1 MKRRGYRF
9 GVAWIADND
18 DPSELD
24 PEVVAGFISALLLAD
39 LFSVEPERV
48 AADVIRARLKRTPA
62 ILR

>member
-9 GVAWIADND
+9 GVTWIADND

-39 LFSVEPERV
+39 LFGVEPERV
-48 AADVIRARLKRTPA
+48 AADVIKARLKHAPEV
-62 ILR
+62 LR